1 MEYFKA
7 HPLDAVTAYHGLL
20 RRPRFFFSKGFMLPP
35 PGQQGITLDRYVF
48 IYPPNTGR
56 ANGLTIQTWFHEL
69 VHVGQWRFGA
79 LSMYRRFDRNEKE
92 ARTLEGIFNDWLD
105 SPAGKILILREL
117 RILRG
122 EQGSSATEDDVLK
135 VPFTGWE

>member
-1 MEYFKA
+1 
-7 HPLDAVTAYHGLL
+7 
-20 RRPRFFFSKGFMLPP
+20 
-35 PGQQGITLDRYVF
+35 
-48 IYPPNTGR
+48 
-56 ANGLTIQTWFHEL
+56 
-69 VHVGQWRFGA
+69 
-79 LSMYRRFDRNEKE
+79 MYRRFDRNEKE